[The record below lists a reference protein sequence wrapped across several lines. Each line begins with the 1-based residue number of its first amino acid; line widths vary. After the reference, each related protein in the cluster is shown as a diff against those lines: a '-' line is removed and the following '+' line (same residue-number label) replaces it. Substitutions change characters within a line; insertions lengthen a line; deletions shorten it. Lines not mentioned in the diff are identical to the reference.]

1 MGVAVMG
8 VAVTDV
14 INWLLRLDT
23 LRPGQ
28 EGVAFTLTVTPEPWQ
43 WALIGAAC
51 IGLAGW
57 SYSHL
62 EGSGRW
68 RAALAMTRALLLLLV
83 VFLLC
88 GPRLVRPTETVEKD
102 WVLVLVDRS
111 GSMKIADAE
120 PAGPAG
126 TGVNVAASGASATR
140 EEQLADSLARS
151 RVFWE
156 KLGAERVVVW
166 LGFDAGAFELKPGA
180 SADGGAATVA
190 TPTPA
195 KALPVTL
202 DVPAGRRSAIG
213 GAIEAAL
220 ARSAARPLA
229 GIVILSDGRATDQIS
244 RATLRRLKADRVPI
258 FSVPLG
264 SSLARTDFAVR
275 GIEAPTS
282 AFAADIVPVRARV
295 ERFGSLNAGASAKLR
310 LVDEDTGKTLD
321 ERSVRFEPGET
332 APAGTGS
339 SGELTLTAR
348 PGANTPAGAPDTT
361 RASERRWSVR
371 LVTETPDLL
380 PENNRADLSIATFDR
395 PLRVLYLDGYP
406 RWEYR
411 YLKNVLSREKS
422 VSFAS
427 TLLAVGRRYLQEGNE
442 TLDAIPSTP
451 SEWARFDVIM
461 LGDLRPDVFTT
472 QQLSLLRDRV
482 SIGGAGLMWIAGE
495 GAVPTAW
502 RSTVLADLLPMS
514 FASGDAS
521 IRSWDQEVYL
531 RPTPNSEGLGVLRL
545 LDERAATAGDA
556 SPRAASSTPGG
567 PAISQPL
574 DGAPFWPGELSDGRN
589 TWSRL
594 RWVQRIDPA
603 SLKPAVETLAVVEP
617 SGTGASPAPADG
629 DRATSR
635 RDASA
640 TPAVMTMRFGAGRI
654 VYVATDEIWRYRYGR
669 GEAYP
674 ERFYLQLLR
683 YLGRDSV
690 GRAGRAATL
699 AISPRRASV
708 AQPVRVSVQLVDQSL
723 IEASPASITVR
734 IDPKPVA
741 PSPGATPAEPRAVG
755 ESVTLTLRPE
765 GTGANAPS
773 EAGRRSYVATWVP
786 SQPGVYR
793 ASLVDPLFTG
803 LPEVITADA
812 EVTFPDDELRQP
824 ETDHPLLAQLATE
837 TGGSVV
843 PPADLASLGNLLPRR
858 EIRTSS
864 LGQEHPLW
872 DTPAA
877 LLAIILLLTIEWV
890 ARRLLRLA

>member
-1 MGVAVMG
+1 MAVMVAEG

-43 WALIGAAC
+43 WALIAVAC
-51 IGLAGW
+51 VGLAGW
-57 SYSHL
+57 SYSRL

-68 RAALAMTRALLLLLV
+68 RGVLAITRALLLLLV

-111 GSMKIADAE
+111 GSMKIADAT
-120 PAGPAG
+120 PAASA
-126 TGVNVAASGASATR
+126 GVNASPLAAGANATR
-140 EEQLADSLARS
+140 EEQLEDSLARS
-151 RVFWE
+151 RAFWE

-180 SADGGAATVA
+180 RVDAGAAA
-190 TPTPA
+190 GAAPTAA

-202 DVPAGRRSAIG
+202 DVPSGRRSAIG

-229 GIVILSDGRATDQIS
+229 GIVVLSDGRATDQIS
-244 RATLRRLKADRVPI
+244 RTTLRRLKADRVPI
-258 FSVPLG
+258 FTVPLG
-264 SSLARTDFAVR
+264 SSSARTDFAVR
-275 GIEAPTS
+275 GVEAPTS

-321 ERSVRFEPGET
+321 ERTVRFEPGET
-332 APAGTGS
+332 SPAGSGS

-348 PGANTPAGAPDTT
+348 PGASTPAGAPDTT

-380 PENNRADLSIATFDR
+380 PENNRAELSIATFDR

-521 IRSWDQEVYL
+521 VRSWDQEVYL

-545 LDERAATAGDA
+545 LDERAATTGDA
-556 SPRAASSTPGG
+556 PGG
-567 PAISQPL
+567 IANPQALES
-574 DGAPFWPGELSDGRN
+574 APFWPGELSDGRN

-629 DRATSR
+629 ARTTSG
-635 RDASA
+635 RDAST

-723 IEASPASITVR
+723 IEAAPASINVR
-734 IDPKPVA
+734 IDPKPNAAA
-741 PSPGATPAEPRAVG
+741 PDAAPTEPRVVG

-765 GTGANAPS
+765 GAGASGGTSAPG

-786 SQPGVYR
+786 SLPGGYR
-793 ASLVDPLFTG
+793 ASLVDPLFSG
-803 LPEVITADA
+803 LNEVITADA
-812 EVTFPDDELRQP
+812 DVTFPDDELRQP
-824 ETDHPLLAQLATE
+824 ETDHPLLAQLSTD

-843 PPADLASLGNLLPRR
+843 QPGDLASLGNLLPRR